1 MLPEKLTEHE
11 LYATIAGISYLGD
24 PRMAFPTEN
33 PRKVANIVD
42 HNMQNFR
49 RLYAPLIESL
59 PNTQFDDPACKSID
73 WISTEKNRVMPIRQR
88 EGWW

>member
-1 MLPEKLTEHE
+1 MTTKI
-11 LYATIAGISYLGD
+11 YAAAKPMISYLGD
-24 PRMAFPTEN
+24 PRMDSPTES

-59 PNTQFDDPACKSID
+59 PNTEFDDPACKSLD
-73 WISTEKNRVMPIRQR
+73 WISTQKNRVMPIRQDITP
-88 EGWW
+88 